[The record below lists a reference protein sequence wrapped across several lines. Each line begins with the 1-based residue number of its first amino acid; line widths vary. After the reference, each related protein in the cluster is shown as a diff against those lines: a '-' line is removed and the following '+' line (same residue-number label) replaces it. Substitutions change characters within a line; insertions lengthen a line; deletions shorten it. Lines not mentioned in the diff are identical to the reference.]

1 MPLFL
6 FGTER
11 PRPVYRHLEI
21 EKLQEVY
28 LDYYRRQRSSFGAMM
43 RETGMKIRDLAQ
55 AYLWSGLMLVP
66 LLALPWALARDR
78 WLWFVLFIGLVFS
91 VAMLASTWL
100 FPHYAAVAA
109 GLFFVLVVQSL
120 RSLHAWHLGTW
131 RVGRNITRG
140 LAILVAISFV
150 QVVVKMA
157 TAEKNRWFSQ
167 RAAILEKLRAEP
179 EKSLVI
185 VKYSPDH
192 NPHREWVYNE
202 ADIVHA
208 KVILARDMGP
218 EKNRELLEY
227 FRDRKVWVLRADAA
241 KPESQPYS
249 GS

>member
-1 MPLFL
+1 
-6 FGTER
+6 
-11 PRPVYRHLEI
+11 
-21 EKLQEVY
+21 
-28 LDYYRRQRSSFGAMM
+28 
-43 RETGMKIRDLAQ
+43 
-55 AYLWSGLMLVP
+55 
-66 LLALPWALARDR
+66 
-78 WLWFVLFIGLVFS
+78 
-91 VAMLASTWL
+91 
-100 FPHYAAVAA
+100 
-109 GLFFVLVVQSL
+109 
-120 RSLHAWHLGTW
+120 
-131 RVGRNITRG
+131 VGRNITRG